1 MKDLLVRSTIAIADC
16 AQVKQ
21 RAAVVH
27 RVERNGRH
35 VQAFQATAADQEQ
48 VLPSGA
54 RRHLSLWSV
63 MCADEG
69 RDVGL
74 FLLNV
79 ELEGAVEGQC
89 DTSVD
94 DRGVVPLLNPRIEK
108 LVSQLF
114 QLALLLALE
123 WVVGGRSVLLR
134 VLVIFGA

>member
-1 MKDLLVRSTIAIADC
+1 MY
-16 AQVKQ
+16 
-21 RAAVVH
+21 
-27 RVERNGRH
+27 
-35 VQAFQATAADQEQ
+35 
-48 VLPSGA
+48 
-54 RRHLSLWSV
+54 
-63 MCADEG
+63 ADEG

-79 ELEGAVEGQC
+79 ELEGAVEGEC

>member
-1 MKDLLVRSTIAIADC
+1 
-16 AQVKQ
+16 
-21 RAAVVH
+21 
-27 RVERNGRH
+27 
-35 VQAFQATAADQEQ
+35 
-48 VLPSGA
+48 
-54 RRHLSLWSV
+54 

-123 WVVGGRSVLLR
+123 GVVGGSVLLC